1 MRRKKGALLPIEVSI
16 LIAGLELRTHGVTQ
30 FHGFGVAKEIKAR
43 DEAKR
48 LASYG
53 NLYRALS
60 RLATAGLLASA
71 WEDQTVAAES
81 GRPLRKLY
89 RITAAGEA
97 ALAQVSEETRN
108 AALKF
113 ASGLDPS

>member
-1 MRRKKGALLPIEVSI
+1 
-16 LIAGLELRTHGVTQ
+16 
-30 FHGFGVAKEIKAR
+30 
-43 DEAKR
+43 
-48 LASYG
+48 
-53 NLYRALS
+53 
-60 RLATAGLLASA
+60 
-71 WEDQTVAAES
+71 VAAES